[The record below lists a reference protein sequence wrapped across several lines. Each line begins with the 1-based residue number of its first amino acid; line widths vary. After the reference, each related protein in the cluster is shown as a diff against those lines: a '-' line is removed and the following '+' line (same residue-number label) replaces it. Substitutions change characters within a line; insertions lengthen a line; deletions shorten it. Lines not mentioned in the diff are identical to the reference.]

1 LSYRAREEV
10 PILRKYVYLNN
21 ASAGPLP
28 SRVVASIREF
38 ADRWASEGEP
48 WEEGIRAIYEC
59 KRFFAQLTG
68 AKPEEVS
75 AFPGVSYGLASVL
88 SSLRL
93 KPGSNIVVSSMNF
106 PTSVAI
112 ARSMARQGLIKEIHV
127 VEDRG
132 GFTELSEYEKLVDD
146 NTAVVL
152 VDYVGW
158 LSGYVEDL
166 KEVSRI
172 AHEHG
177 AILISDAF
185 HAVGVMPVDVKAL
198 GVDVLITG
206 SYKWLMS
213 LHGAALAYVR
223 SELLESLAPPYAGWM
238 ALEDSVPK
246 RILRGEPEFLRP
258 IDPFKAELAVDGSKL
273 EWGTLPL
280 IAFVALRRA
289 LEFIMEYG
297 APDLF
302 GTHTQRLAER
312 LIDGLEGLGYELY
325 TPRGRHSA
333 IVSFKHRDPLQL
345 AERLGRAGVVVS
357 GRPGLVRVS
366 PHFYNI
372 YEDVDTFLEVLEKV
386 DRAAG

>member
-59 KRFFAQLTG
+59 KRLFAQLTG

-132 GFTELSEYEKLVDD
+132 GFTEISEYEKLVDD

-223 SELLESLAPPYAGWM
+223 SELLESLVPPYAGWM

-302 GTHTQRLAER
+302 RIHTQRLAER

-333 IVSFKHRDPLQL
+333 IVSFKHRDPVQL
-345 AERLGRAGVVVS
+345 AERLERAGVVVS
-357 GRPGLVRVS
+357 GRPGLIRVS
-366 PHFYNI
+366 PHFYNT
-372 YEDVDTFLEVLEKV
+372 YEDVDTFLEVLGKV
-386 DRAAG
+386 DRAAR